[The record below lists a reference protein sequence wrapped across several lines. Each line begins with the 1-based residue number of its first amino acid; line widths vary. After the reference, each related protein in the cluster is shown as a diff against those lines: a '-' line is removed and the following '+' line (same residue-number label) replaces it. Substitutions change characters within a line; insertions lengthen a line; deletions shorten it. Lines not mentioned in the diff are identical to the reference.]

1 MNYQTILSKMTDKEK
16 QRDECGECGT
26 ELGEH
31 KSDGGCPGSGP
42 TDCYFRPWAT
52 PRCVWESRVA
62 PTPKPEV
69 GIKHDGKKPQLSKYL
84 HPLFANRHFLPIVV
98 EVIGVLK
105 YGAAKYQPDNWTK
118 VEPKERYLDAALR
131 HLSAVDNGK
140 WLDDE
145 ADPEGNPPSGLP
157 HVAHAACSVL
167 MYGAL
172 ALAEKASKG

>member
-1 MNYQTILSKMTDKEK
+1 MRAGGKSGICRN
-16 QRDECGECGT
+16 CG
-26 ELGEH
+26 LGW
-31 KSDGGCPGSGP
+31 GSHYG
-42 TDCYFRPWAT
+42 DYCD
-52 PRCVWESRVA
+52 PRGFGSVFDPA
-62 PTPKPEV
+62 PAKKAPIPKPEV

-145 ADPEGNPPSGLP
+145 PDPEGNPPSHLP

-172 ALAEKASKG
+172 ALAQRASKP